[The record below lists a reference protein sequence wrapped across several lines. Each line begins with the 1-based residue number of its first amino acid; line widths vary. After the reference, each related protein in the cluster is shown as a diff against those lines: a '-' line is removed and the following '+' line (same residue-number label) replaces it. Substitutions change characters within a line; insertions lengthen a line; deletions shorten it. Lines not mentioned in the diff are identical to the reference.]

1 LRTKDAAA
9 SEQLASEGSGRTAQ
23 KRKAILE
30 AATTVFLKDGYLGA
44 GMDEIA
50 LLADVSKQTIYKH
63 FTSKETLFLEIV
75 SGLTT
80 AGSDTVH
87 GVMPELAPGGDL
99 RAYLED
105 YAMRQLSIVLTPR
118 LLQLRRVV
126 IGEAGRFPELGKAL
140 YESGPKRAMAAM
152 AKTFRHLADRG
163 VLRIEDAALAASHF
177 NWLVMSQP
185 LNQAMLLGDAAIPGP
200 AALRR
205 HAAHA
210 VRVFLAAY
218 GARRAA

>member
-1 LRTKDAAA
+1 LKTRDAADTDQPA
-9 SEQLASEGSGRTAQ
+9 GEGGGRTAL

-30 AATTVFLKDGYLGA
+30 AATTVFLRDGYLGA

-50 LLADVSKQTIYKH
+50 LLADVSKQTIYKQ

-75 SGLTT
+75 AGLTD
-80 AGSDTVH
+80 AGSDAVH
-87 GVMPELAPGGDL
+87 EGIPELPPGGDL

-105 YAMRQLSIVLTPR
+105 YANRQLDIVLTPR
-118 LLQLRRVV
+118 LMQLRRVV

-152 AKTFRHLADRG
+152 ATMFRHLADRG
-163 VLRIEDAALAASHF
+163 LLQIDDAATAASHF

-185 LNQAMLLGDAAIPGP
+185 LNQAMLLGDAGIPHQ
-200 AALRR
+200 AARR
-205 HAAHA
+205 RYAADA
-210 VRVFLAAY
+210 VSVFLAAY
-218 GARRAA
+218 GAR